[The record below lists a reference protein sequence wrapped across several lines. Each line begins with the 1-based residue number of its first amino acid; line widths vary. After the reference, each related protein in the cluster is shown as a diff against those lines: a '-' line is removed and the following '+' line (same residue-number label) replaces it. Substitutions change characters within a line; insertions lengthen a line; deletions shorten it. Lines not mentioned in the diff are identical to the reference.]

1 MSKFGAAKAGW
12 GKATQLYKAWKK
24 SKAQAK
30 MKSGTSTRE
39 ERIKY
44 GERSPDIK
52 AVKPTKDIK
61 GSVERGKSDEYLR
74 RIRKL
79 DKAETKVQTGKKM
92 MQEGQKERKQ
102 MKDTGTAFQFRDKK
116 SYHPIEP
123 GDVQKFKIKKGV
135 AGGD

>member
-1 MSKFGAAKAGW
+1 MSLLGAAKRGF
-12 GKATQLYKAWKK
+12 GKAYKAYKQ
-24 SKAQAK
+24 SKI
-30 MKSGTSTRE
+30 KSGKSTRE

-44 GERSPDIK
+44 GERGPDIK
-52 AVKPTKDIK
+52 SVKPTKDIK

-92 MQEGQKERKQ
+92 MKEGQKQRKQ

-116 SYHPIEP
+116 KLSSY
-123 GDVQKFKIKKGV
+123 KTWR
-135 AGGD
+135 